1 MWEAIF
7 IILLV
12 IEAVLTFFFV
22 RSFIN
27 SKKANSETVG
37 YFISILALGYII
49 YLIPFFYNQ
58 LVIHSNDNII
68 IGLLSCLLG
77 AIKMFAFDY
86 LTESMK
92 QFIAIYPVYGVVFTI
107 ASILAMFT
115 TVLASLTVFYVSFVN
130 NKRLKE
136 YLKNRNCDIV
146 LGTSKIDIDFLNN
159 RHEKIIWPSTILKK
173 EEFAMLVDEGYAVI
187 NQKLDLQVLSSNLF
201 RREFKY
207 NFYHLTENEDEEIFL
222 IKTFKALLKEKEQ
235 YNKILHLNMHPTKV
249 EVFDKIIKNDDLN
262 LVINVFSI
270 NKLIAR
276 DLVQQIPL
284 TKYLNE
290 SYFNFG
296 RSILNDNK
304 YINVFI
310 VGFDNINEELIK
322 NLVYNNQLV
331 HQDGLKYKAAPVR
344 YFIIDPTC
352 SEDNI
357 QFARKIEILKNKIC
371 ENSENYLGLFE
382 DIAQFHL
389 YKINPMSIEAMDIIK
404 SYLSD
409 VNSFN
414 YFFVSLGNKYKNT
427 IFADKLSDEL
437 TVIGNNFHL
446 VCNCSKQ
453 DIINDLDNE
462 KISYYGDY
470 KEVLEKSKNYKN
482 RFNSMINTYNFLFS
496 GDYQLSNGVSSP
508 MTPKKYESISGVLES
523 FNHILSSLNF
533 TLYDFKNEGYDN
545 CKYEV
550 VHYGYFRYSRF
561 VRKLSEVKLLN
572 EKLDVNFPTRELAM
586 LHQQHLRWCAR
597 KLIDG
602 YKPMT
607 IDKYQEVKRS
617 KDEILKENIYL
628 TSFNNL
634 DNVKEFLG
642 NINNRDKDEY
652 DVKIYDSIYLYHLDS
667 IAMDGGYYICNLNR
681 KIK

>member
-7 IILLV
+7 IILL
-12 IEAVLTFFFV
+12 IAEAVLTFFFV
-22 RSFIN
+22 RSFIK

-37 YFISILALGYII
+37 YFISILILGYII

-58 LVIHSNDNII
+58 LVVHSNDNIL

-92 QFIAIYPVYGVVFTI
+92 QFISIYPIYGIVFTI

-115 TVLASLTVFYVSFVN
+115 TVLASLTFFYVSFVN
-130 NKRLKE
+130 NNRLKK
-136 YLKNRNCDIV
+136 YLKNRDCDIV
-146 LGTSKIDIDFLNN
+146 FGLSKINIDFLNN
-159 RHEKIIWPSTILKK
+159 RQEKIIWPSTILKK
-173 EEFAMLVDEGYAVI
+173 EDLALLVDEGYAVI
-187 NQKLDLQVLSSNLF
+187 NEKFDLEILSSKLF
-201 RREFKY
+201 RRECKY
-207 NFYHLTENEDEEIFL
+207 NFYHLTENEDEEVFL
-222 IKTFKALLKEKEQ
+222 INTFKALVKEKNQ

-249 EVFDKIIKNDDLN
+249 EVFDKIIKKDDLN
-262 LVINVFSI
+262 LIINVFSI
-270 NKLIAR
+270 SKLIAR

-284 TKYLNE
+284 TKYLDDN
-290 SYFNFG
+290 YFNFG
-296 RSILNDNK
+296 RTILRDDK

-310 VGFDNINEELIK
+310 VGFDNINEELVK
-322 NLVYNNQLV
+322 NLIYNNQFV
-331 HQDGLKYKAAPVR
+331 HQDGLRYKAAPVR

-352 SEDNI
+352 NEDSI
-357 QFARKIEILKNKIC
+357 QFARKIEILKNKIY

-382 DIAQFHL
+382 DIAHFHL
-389 YKINPMSIEAMDIIK
+389 LKFNPMSIEAMDIIK

-409 VNSFN
+409 ANSFN

-437 TVIGNNFHL
+437 NVIGNNFHL

-470 KEVLEKSKNYKN
+470 KEVLEKSKNYKS
-482 RFNSMINTYNFLFS
+482 RFDSMINCYNFLFS
-496 GDYQLSNGVSSP
+496 GDYQLLNGISNP
-508 MTPKKYESISGVLES
+508 MTPKIYESLSGVIES
-523 FNHILSSLNF
+523 FTHIISSLNF
-533 TLYDFKNEGYDN
+533 TLYDFENEGFDN
-545 CKYEV
+545 RKYEV
-550 VHYGYFRYSRF
+550 VHYNYFRDSRF
-561 VRKLSEVKLLN
+561 VSKLSEVKLLN

-597 KLIDG
+597 RLIDG

-607 IDKYQEVKRS
+607 IDKYKEVRKS

-642 NINNRDKDEY
+642 FINVRDKDDY

-667 IAMDGGYYICNLNR
+667 IAMYGGYDICNLNR